1 MTARPSDRSDF
12 SRGSMP
18 RLILRQAIPLTL
30 AELVHLLYNI
40 VDRIY
45 IGHLPSVGS
54 MALTGLGVTF
64 PITMLITAF
73 TRLFG
78 AGGTPLFAIARG
90 AGQEERAR
98 DLQGCSLA
106 LLLAASAA
114 VFFVCYFFRRPIL
127 YFFGA
132 GDNSFAFADR
142 YLRISLW
149 GTVFTMIA
157 SGMNGFINAQGFPR
171 MGMMTV
177 LLGAGLNIALDPLF
191 IFVLDMSV
199 EGAALA
205 TVLSQAISCLWVVR
219 FITGKKAVIP
229 VRPAQVRIR
238 LRMAGEIVR
247 MGLAGF
253 IMAATNTLTQVAC
266 NVTLRAFGGEIWVG
280 VMAILHSV
288 RDVLLL
294 PVSGVT
300 GAAQPVIGFNYGAK
314 LYERVKKGIRFM
326 AFGATL
332 YTLIAWLSVLLFS
345 GFFAGIFTED
355 PQILSRAPAA
365 MRIYFF
371 GFFFMAF
378 QNSGQSTFTALG
390 RARKAIFFS
399 LLRKAVIVTPLTFL
413 LPYIVTPAVNGVFL
427 AEPISNAIGGC
438 ACMLTMLLTEYRK
451 LGKDPVAV
459 HSVSSNSMSK

>member
-1 MTARPSDRSDF
+1 MKTGPSDRSDF

-18 RLILRQAIPLTL
+18 RLILRQAVPLTL

-90 AGQEERAR
+90 AGRDERAR

-114 VFFVCYFFRRPIL
+114 VFLVCWFFRRPIL

-157 SGMNGFINAQGFPR
+157 SGMNGFINAQGFPC

-177 LLGAGLNIALDPLF
+177 LLGAGLNSILDPLF
-191 IFVLDMSV
+191 IFALDMNV
-199 EGAALA
+199 EGAAFA
-205 TVLSQAISCLWVVR
+205 TVLSQAVSGLWVVR
-219 FITGKKAVIP
+219 FISGKRVVIP
-229 VRPAQVRIR
+229 VRIAQIRIR
-238 LRMAGEIVR
+238 LRMAGEIVK

-253 IMAATNTLTQVAC
+253 I
-266 NVTLRAFGGEIWVG
+266 
-280 VMAILHSV
+280 
-288 RDVLLL
+288 VLEAL
-294 PVSGVT
+294 
-300 GAAQPVIGFNYGAK
+300 AYGCW
-314 LYERVKKGIRFM
+314 RR
-326 AFGATL
+326 
-332 YTLIAWLSVLLFS
+332 
-345 GFFAGIFTED
+345 
-355 PQILSRAPAA
+355 R
-365 MRIYFF
+365 
-371 GFFFMAF
+371 
-378 QNSGQSTFTALG
+378 G
-390 RARKAIFFS
+390 RR
-399 LLRKAVIVTPLTFL
+399 
-413 LPYIVTPAVNGVFL
+413 
-427 AEPISNAIGGC
+427 NA
-438 ACMLTMLLTEYRK
+438 
-451 LGKDPVAV
+451 
-459 HSVSSNSMSK
+459 